1 MDLEAITEQ
10 LITILTTYGLNV
22 LGAIAI
28 LIAGWIAAGWA
39 KRATLRIANKSER
52 MDATVAGFLSS
63 IVRYGVLTFTVL
75 AVLSQFGIETTSI
88 IAVLGALGLAI
99 GLALQ
104 GTLGHVASGVMLLLF
119 RPFKVGDFVETGGES
134 GTVKG
139 ITLFT
144 TELATPDNVQII
156 IPNGEVWGA
165 AVKNYSFHDTRRVD
179 LVMGIGYND
188 DIDKA
193 IDVIQQTISA
203 DSRAMTEPAPQ
214 LVVGELADS
223 SVNIIVRVWTEAGN
237 YWPLKFDLTKTLKER
252 FDAEGIEIPYPQ
264 RVVHQADG
272 QDDA

>member
-1 MDLEAITEQ
+1 MDVEAITEQ

-28 LIAGWIAAGWA
+28 LILGWMVAGWA
-39 KRATLRIANKSER
+39 KRTTIRLANRSDR
-52 MDATVAGFLSS
+52 MDPTVASFLSS
-63 IVRYGVLTFTVL
+63 LVRYAVLTFTIL

-119 RPFKVGDFVETGGES
+119 RPFKIGDVVETGGQT
-134 GTVKG
+134 GTVKA

-144 TELATPDNVQII
+144 TELATPDNIQII
-156 IPNGEVWGA
+156 IPNGEVWGS

-179 LVMGIGYND
+179 LVMGIGYGD

-193 IDVIQQTISA
+193 ISVIEQTISA
-203 DSRAMTEPAPQ
+203 DDRAMTDPAPQ

-223 SVNIIVRVWTEAGN
+223 SVNIIVRVWTQSSN
-237 YWPLKFDLTKTLKER
+237 YWPLKFHLTKTLKER
-252 FDAEGIEIPYPQ
+252 FDAEGIDIPYPQ
-264 RVVHQADG
+264 RVVHQG
-272 QDDA
+272 E